1 MSSKVSISLKRAKRS
16 EKIRVSTSLKSW
28 YIVVLI
34 LMWRLLL
41 FLFLTSS
48 SKVQFITRNHFL
60 CAYSSTSWVDLFYF
74 DFIGW
79 SCFCCISY
87 KKGVWLYLLLSSREL
102 HLSKQSFH
110 LISIS
115 PSSCNKFFLSI
126 LILFIISIVL
136 VKRRCYLRLFLGLL
150 NVERN
155 FTFRLLVVH
164 RI

>member
-34 LMWRLLL
+34 LMWWLLL
-41 FLFLTSS
+41 FLFFTPST
-48 SKVQFITRNHFL
+48 KVQFIARNHFL
-60 CAYSSTSWVDLFYF
+60 CAYSSTSWVNLFYF

-79 SCFCCISY
+79 SCLGCISY

-115 PSSCNKFFLSI
+115 PSSCHKFFLSI

-136 VKRRCYLRLFLGLL
+136 VKRRCDLRLFLGLL

-155 FTFRLLVVH
+155 FTLRLLVVH